1 MACLARH
8 RRFPPLETCAMRTL
22 PSEQHLLNLS
32 IQATALLAADG
43 IA

>member
-1 MACLARH
+1 MACSTRH
-8 RRFPPLETCAMRTL
+8 RRFPPPETCAMRTL

-32 IQATALLAADG
+32 NLATSLLAVDG

>member
-1 MACLARH
+1 
-8 RRFPPLETCAMRTL
+8 MRTL

-32 IQATALLAADG
+32 NLATSLLAVDG

>member
-1 MACLARH
+1 MACSTRH
-8 RRFPPLETCAMRTL
+8 RRFPPPETCAMRTS

-32 IQATALLAADG
+32 IQATSLLALDG

>member
-1 MACLARH
+1 MACATGH
-8 RRFPPLETCAMRTL
+8 RRFPPPETCAMRTL

-32 IQATALLAADG
+32 IQATSLLAVDG